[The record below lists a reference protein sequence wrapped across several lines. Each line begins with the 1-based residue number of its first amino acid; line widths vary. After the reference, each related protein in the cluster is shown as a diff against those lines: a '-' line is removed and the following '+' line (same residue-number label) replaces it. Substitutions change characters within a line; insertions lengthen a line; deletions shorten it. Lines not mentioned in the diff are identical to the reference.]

1 MRALQTIDHRRR
13 QGSCAEPIR
22 PTRLSKNSF
31 ARKRDRNFLLFVG
44 QITEKFLP
52 PVSTSH
58 QRQLFSTRWRG
69 ERILAQPRP
78 AKSPGVSKNLSSPRA
93 KNIFL
98 PFFRNM

>member
-31 ARKRDRNFLLFVG
+31 ARKRDRNFLLYVG

-52 PVSTSH
+52 PVST
-58 QRQLFSTRWRG
+58 LFSTRWRG
-69 ERILAQPRP
+69 ERILAQPRR